1 MSVDAF
7 LNVECPQLPV
17 KALTSS
23 GIPNTIN
30 LVFEVGNSG
39 ATSTTATLIKTL
51 VIPAGVVLTVLDN
64 GGSVVSPAGTVFTAG
79 TYNSFVYFGLSL
91 PAASGSSTTLLG
103 FTVTLQITAAVPP
116 TTITDITQ
124 VIPSL
129 ADVNP
134 NNNQAICEITL
145 Q

>member
-7 LNVECPQLPV
+7 LSVECPQLPV

-23 GIPNTIN
+23 GVPNTIN

-39 ATSTTATLIKTL
+39 TTPTTATLLKTL
-51 VIPAGVVLTVLDN
+51 VVPAGVVLTVLDN
-64 GGSVVSPAGTVFTAG
+64 GGSAVNPAGTVFTAG
-79 TYNSFVYFGLSL
+79 ANSFVYTGLSL
-91 PAASGSSTTLLG
+91 PAISGSSTTLLG
-103 FTVTLQITAAVPP
+103 FTATLQITAAVPP

-124 VIPSL
+124 VIPGPG
-129 ADVNP
+129 DVNP
-134 NNNQAICEITL
+134 NNNQTICEITL